1 MQKFQSNGFENSD
14 FSINGRN
21 RSCIERDED
30 RFLPRDERHVK
41 ADAHLWDWQ
50 CGYCDICGRAMAT
63 VIKGRCADFNGN
75 ILTRFAMDFFYC
87 FGGDSTILLILEWIF
102 GNFGSIWMVWKIFM
116 EFGSSSADWWLR
128 SNATSLLY
136 QSGLVPVGFLLQD
149 VDVFEFW
156 LTSVSTSR
164 VFMLVPWFRIC
175 ALTD

>member
-102 GNFGSIWMVWKIFM
+102 GNLVRFGW
-116 EFGSSSADWWLR
+116 FGRFSWNLVQV
-128 SNATSLLY
+128 LLI
-136 QSGLVPVGFLLQD
+136 VGFLLQD